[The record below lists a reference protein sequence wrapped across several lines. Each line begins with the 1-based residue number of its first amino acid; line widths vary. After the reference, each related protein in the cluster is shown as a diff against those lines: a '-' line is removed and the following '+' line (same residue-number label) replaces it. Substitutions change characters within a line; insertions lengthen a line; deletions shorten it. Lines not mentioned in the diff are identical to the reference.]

1 LRPLPTHAHGSS
13 RLPEQCVHFSP
24 PARKRQYSFLSAFP
38 MFVPSLS
45 WQNDHFQVKLSVKSG
60 VFLPVASKTPIHAS
74 QSLADRLP
82 LAPGEP
88 AQCEPAGPGVG
99 GGAGGTGGAGGPGG
113 GAGAG
118 QNPLSGH
125 LLPHQSATQ
134 DRQESSQQARARD
147 SSCAISSTARYS
159 TRPSTTG
166 TW

>member
-1 LRPLPTHAHGSS
+1 
-13 RLPEQCVHFSP
+13 
-24 PARKRQYSFLSAFP
+24 

-88 AQCEPAGPGVG
+88 AQCEPAGPGGG

-125 LLPHQSATQ
+125 LLPADASHTGPSREQPASKSK
-134 DRQESSQQARARD
+134 RQQL
-147 SSCAISSTARYS
+147 RYII
-159 TRPSTTG
+159 
-166 TW
+166 

>member
-1 LRPLPTHAHGSS
+1 
-13 RLPEQCVHFSP
+13 
-24 PARKRQYSFLSAFP
+24 

-125 LLPHQSATQ
+125 LLPADASQPHRTVKRAASKQQ
-134 DRQESSQQARARD
+134 QE
-147 SSCAISSTARYS
+147 TAAALYLVLLDIVLVVLLV
-159 TRPSTTG
+159 P